1 MVRRLMKITGVKATP
16 VNIPLEVPFLFGVG
30 TYPGDTKV
38 IIEVSTDEG
47 LVGLGE
53 APSPECADFI
63 NTRLAPILTG
73 MDPFDIQA
81 CELACVP
88 DVQVMPNTSDSV
100 AFRSFGGLEI
110 ALWDIRGKAWN
121 LPLYMLLGG
130 AVRKQIPFA
139 EYFAFRQHNDSIGG
153 ERTAG
158 EVAEYCASMQAKHGS
173 TCFEGKL
180 QLGDPSLEIQSIKAI
195 RSAIGPTSL
204 LRIDANMSWSLPTAR
219 RILAEIE
226 PYNIRSYEDPA
237 PTFEDM
243 AKLRQH
249 SAISFSTHQID
260 LPKAVRLGAPDFFV
274 TNLAVL
280 GGISKAVRF
289 VGACERMGIGF
300 WTFSGETG
308 IGIAAYLHF
317 IAATQW
323 IREPGQCILHWQR
336 DDVIEEG
343 PFCPRNDVVAVPEGP
358 GLGVTLSQTALRRC
372 HERYLREGAYNY
384 FLDPDNPT
392 RHRRM
397 PLA

>member
-1 MVRRLMKITGVKATP
+1 MKITAIKATP

-38 IIEVSTDEG
+38 VIEVTTDEG

-53 APSPECADFI
+53 APSPDCADVI
-63 NTRLAPILTG
+63 NHRLAPILEG

-88 DVQVMPNTSDSV
+88 DVQVMPNTSDSA
-100 AFRSFGGLEI
+100 AFRAFGGIEI
-110 ALWDIRGKAWN
+110 ALWDIRGKTWN

-130 AVRKQIPFA
+130 AFRKQIPFA
-139 EYFAFRQHNDSIGG
+139 EYFAFRQRSGAIGG
-153 ERTAG
+153 ERTADDI
-158 EVAEYCASMQAKHGS
+158 AAYCARMKEEHGS

-180 QLGDPSLEIQSIKAI
+180 QLGDPALEIRSVRAI
-195 RSAIGPTSL
+195 RAAIGAESL
-204 LRIDANMSWSLPTAR
+204 LRLDGNMSWSLPTAR
-219 RILAEIE
+219 RILAEIA
-226 PYNIRSYEDPA
+226 PYDVRNYEDPA
-237 PTFEDM
+237 ATFEDM

-249 SAISFSTHQID
+249 SAISFSTHHVD
-260 LPKAVRLGAPDFFV
+260 LPRAVRLGVPDFFV

-280 GGISKAVRF
+280 GGISRAVRF
-289 VGACERMGIGF
+289 VAACERMGVGF

-317 IAATQW
+317 IAATPW

-343 PFCPRNDVVAVPEGP
+343 PFNPKNNVVAVPEGP
-358 GLGVTLSQTALRRC
+358 GLGVTLSPSRLKRC
-372 HERYLREGAYNY
+372 HERFLQQGAYNY
-384 FLDPDNPT
+384 FLDPDAPQ